1 MTLLGNCYGLPND
14 ENTKP
19 WNVYTTEKPSQN
31 IKIELIKINDLENMI
46 TTPWKAS
53 KYFTKLLFFG
63 KIIFMHY
70 KYYEFYL
77 TYNKNL
83 QIFLFQVH
91 IQIQSHLMY
100 LYGEFC

>member
-1 MTLLGNCYGLPND
+1 MKLLGNCYGLPND

-53 KYFTKLLFFG
+53 KYLFH
-63 KIIFMHY
+63 KIIIFW
-70 KYYEFYL
+70 
-77 TYNKNL
+77 KNNIHAL
-83 QIFLFQVH
+83 QVL
-91 IQIQSHLMY
+91 
-100 LYGEFC
+100 

>member
-1 MTLLGNCYGLPND
+1 MKLLGNCYGLPND

-53 KYFTKLLFFG
+53 KYFTKLLFIFFG
-63 KIIFMHY
+63 KMIFNNIHA
-70 KYYEFYL
+70 
-77 TYNKNL
+77 L
-83 QIFLFQVH
+83 QVL
-91 IQIQSHLMY
+91 
-100 LYGEFC
+100 